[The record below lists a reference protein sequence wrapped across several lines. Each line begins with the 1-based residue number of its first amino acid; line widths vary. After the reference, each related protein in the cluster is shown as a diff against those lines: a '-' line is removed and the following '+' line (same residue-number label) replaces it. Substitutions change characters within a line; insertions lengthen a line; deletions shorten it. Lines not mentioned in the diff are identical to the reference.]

1 MRTTH
6 FILALL
12 AVSRPASAQFAPTGE
27 DEPEQIEETPAPT
40 LTKAPELLKFV
51 EPDYPEPLF
60 AEGVSG
66 EVVLNIDID
75 ASGKVTQATVVR
87 SSATEFEAPAIAAA
101 EQFVFS
107 PAEIDFSPAAIRIE
121 YVLRF
126 EPVVPEP
133 DVIAGKPSESAPPL
147 LPIVFEG
154 TVLEAGERTPISGA
168 DILIGGNVVTST
180 DAQGRFELRGVPQ
193 GAFLVRV
200 ESPYFATY
208 ESEETR
214 GANEKLVATYY
225 LRRVARDPFETVVR
239 ARSPK
244 REVSRVE
251 LSRKEIE
258 KVPGTFGDPIRVI
271 ENLPGL
277 ARVPGGLGGALIVRG
292 SNPADTGIY
301 VDGVEIPILYHFLG
315 LTSVLPPDF
324 LESIQF
330 YPGGFSAKY
339 SRATAGIVDVTT
351 RDLDC
356 DRFRLNAEI
365 DFVDSGAY
373 TCIPIGEWHVA
384 LAVRR
389 SYFDFFIPFV
399 LDAVVDDDEGRI
411 TASPVYTDY
420 QIKAERVFGNH
431 RLTLFTFGSSDD
443 LEFIRTGSAED
454 VNVDSSF
461 DQYFNRIV
469 ARDRW
474 NIDEDLELISS
485 LALGYSIQQ
494 FQATSDDIGLENSLR
509 IPIWT
514 LDWREELRA
523 TLTETLDLRAGLD
536 HTFARAPV
544 EATTPIPSGLREFP
558 SGTFDFTNA
567 QTTRQVPREATQG
580 YWAELE
586 WRPIDGLTVIPGV
599 RFDRFDFFRAQDFR
613 VLPRLSARW
622 DLLENTTVKGA
633 FGQFA
638 RLPDPQFLAEPP
650 VGQPELETERS
661 DQYIVGV
668 EQTFGDFYL
677 DVQGYYIDRYNLRQ
691 LSGEVDFVDGQAIP
705 RVFDNGGEGYTYG
718 MDLLLRKEPTNDS
731 FWYGWIA
738 YTLSRSIRRDTF
750 AVAGFSNPGTGDTN
764 GLTDQ
769 DPVLQEYKSPFDQT
783 HILTLI
789 AQFELPY
796 EFEIGGRFRLV
807 SGNPFTPLDQN
818 EAYFDADSNAY
829 VSSTEG
835 VELNSDRVPVF
846 HQLDIRIDRTWI
858 FSLWKLTAY
867 LEILNVYNQSNVEA
881 IQYDYRFNERV
892 EVSFLP
898 IVPILGVKGEF

>member
-1 MRTTH
+1 MMRTL
-6 FILALL
+6 LALVLL
-12 AVSRPASAQFAPTGE
+12 AHSTPAAAQFAPTGE
-27 DEPEQIEETPAPT
+27 DEPDRIEEAPAPT
-40 LTKAPELLKFV
+40 LTKAPELVKFV
-51 EPDYPEPLF
+51 EPEYPEALF
-60 AEGVSG
+60 AAGVAG

-75 ASGKVTQATVVR
+75 ANGQVTQATVVR
-87 SSATEFEAPAIAAA
+87 SSAPEFEAPAVAAA
-101 EQFVFS
+101 EQFEFS
-107 PAEIDFSPAAIRIE
+107 PAEIDFAPAAIRIE

-126 EPVVPEP
+126 EPVTPEP

-147 LPIVFEG
+147 LPVVFQG
-154 TVLEAGERTPISGA
+154 TVLEAGEREPINGA

-180 DAQGRFELRGVPQ
+180 DAQGRFALRGIPE
-193 GAFLVRV
+193 GSFLVRV
-200 ESPYFATY
+200 ESPYFAPY
-208 ESEETR
+208 EIEESR
-214 GANEKLVATYY
+214 DANQKLVATYY
-225 LRRVARDPFETVVR
+225 LRRIARDPFETLVR
-239 ARSPK
+239 ARAPK
-244 REVSRVE
+244 RDVAKVE

-277 ARVPGGLGGALIVRG
+277 ARTPGGLGGALIVRG

-301 VDGVEIPILYHFLG
+301 IDGVEIPILYHFLG

-324 LESIQF
+324 LENIQF

-356 DRFRLNAEI
+356 DRWRLNAEI
-365 DFVDSGAY
+365 DFVDSAAY
-373 TCIPIGEWHVA
+373 TCVPIGEWSVA
-384 LAVRR
+384 AAVRR
-389 SYFDFFIPFV
+389 SYFDLFIPFI

-454 VNVDSSF
+454 VNVDSSL
-461 DQYFNRIV
+461 DQYFNRMV
-469 ARDRW
+469 VRDRW
-474 NIDEDLELISS
+474 NIDADLELISS
-485 LALGYSIQQ
+485 LALGYQRQRFRAS
-494 FQATSDDIGLENSLR
+494 SEDIDLQNELD
-509 IPIWT
+509 IPIWS

-523 TLTETLDLRAGLD
+523 TLSETLDLRAGLD

-544 EATTPIPSGLREFP
+544 KATTPVPAGLREFP

-586 WRPIDGLTVIPGV
+586 WRPLDGLVLVPGL
-599 RFDRFDFFRAQDFR
+599 RIDRFDFSRAQDFR

-622 DLLENTTVKGA
+622 ELVPGTTVKGA

-668 EQTFGDFYL
+668 EQIYDDFYL

-691 LSGEVDFVDGQAIP
+691 LSGEVDFVDGQAVP

-718 MDLLLRKEPTNDS
+718 MDLLLRKEPTTDS
-731 FWYGWIA
+731 IWYGWIA

-750 AVAGFSNPGTGDTN
+750 EIAGFSNPGGGDNN

-769 DPVLQEYKSPFDQT
+769 DPEFREYLSPFDQT
-783 HILTLI
+783 HILTII

-818 EAYFDADSNAY
+818 EAYFDADATGY
-829 VSSTEG
+829 VASTRG
-835 VELNSDRVPVF
+835 VELNSDRVPTF
-846 HQLDIRIDRTWI
+846 HQLDLRIDRTWV
-858 FSLWKLTAY
+858 FDLWKLTAY